1 MATAL
6 LRNPHLLVLVIVI
19 LFVGGANALRSLP
32 RLEDPRLTNRN
43 PLVLTFLPG
52 ASAEQ
57 VEAQVTEPLE
67 RELREIAEVKKIES
81 TSSLGV
87 SSIAIEL
94 ADDIVDPTPALADLR
109 SALDRGERKL
119 PTAATRPWLDDQR
132 GAAAYGLIVAV
143 RWRAS
148 STPDLALLD
157 RYAAE
162 LADRLRRID
171 GTEIVRV
178 HGDVDE
184 RVLVEPEP
192 GELSARGLGLDRLAA
207 MLAAADTKLP
217 AGSLRLG
224 ASDPLVAVAGE
235 FATLDRVRSV
245 PIATADAATTEL
257 GAIATVRRGHVTP
270 TVALA
275 TVDGERGTLV
285 GARMQADRLADAW
298 SAAARREI
306 AALAHELDGTVALDV
321 VFDQST
327 YTNARLASLAWNLV
341 LGALLIWLVVA
352 ALMGSRIGTLVAAT
366 LPLAAAAI
374 LLAMQLLSVPLH
386 QMSLFGLLVAM
397 GLLIDNAIVVCD
409 TVADLRRHGHAP
421 ADAVSL
427 ASRTLA
433 MPLFASTLTTVL
445 SFAPILLLQ
454 GNVGEFV
461 GTIGTT
467 VVLSL
472 TVSLVLSLTVVTA
485 LAGWLPLPAT
495 ADAPSPTIDDANA
508 PTRGF
513 GRLMAHLRRPRLL
526 LLATLLPPVLG
537 FAVTPTLRDQFFPAA
552 DRDQF
557 QVEIW
562 AEGGASLQQTTAL
575 MQRADAVLR
584 REPQVTQTFWVAG
597 QSVPSVYYNQL
608 LEQDDA
614 PFYAQGV
621 VVARDVQSAKE
632 LVRRAERELPALLPE
647 AHVVVR
653 PFMQGPPIAA
663 PVVLRL
669 VGDELARLIDGG
681 DAVRAVMAAT
691 PGVLH
696 TRASIPAALPAA
708 ELRFDE
714 PALRQL
720 GLSTEQAAQQLRAQ
734 LGGMPAGEVL
744 EGTER
749 IPVLVQGPLAERT
762 DPARLLS
769 ATLVAAGP
777 PATTATA
784 AVNGPKALEMPV
796 AAVADLA
803 VAPRI
808 PAITRRNGERCN
820 ELLGFVGA
828 DTLPIEVLA
837 LVQANLRASGFTPP
851 PGTRLELGGD
861 AEESAAAAEQLVRY
875 VPLLATVTMATL
887 ILAFR
892 SLAIAL
898 LLGVVGVL
906 SAGYGLLSLWL
917 GGYPLGFNPLIG
929 LAGLVGV
936 TFNDS
941 IVVLAAIR
949 ADAVAR
955 TGDAAA
961 MARVIRGCMRHVW
974 ATTLTTAVGFVP
986 FVVFSGGDFWPPL
999 AVVIAGGVLG
1009 ATPLALVFVPQAY
1022 AWLVRRLPSL
1032 VREVEVQS

>member
-6 LRNPHLLVLVIVI
+6 LRNPHLLVLVVVI

-57 VEAQVTEPLE
+57 VEAQVTEPIE

-94 ADDIVDPTPALADLR
+94 ADDVADPTPVLADLR
-109 SALDRGERKL
+109 SALDRSERRL
-119 PTAATRPWLDDQR
+119 PASATRPWLDDQR
-132 GAAAYGLIVAV
+132 GAAAYGLIVAL
-143 RWRAS
+143 RWRAGA
-148 STPDLALLD
+148 TPDLALLD

-192 GELSARGLGLDRLAA
+192 GELSALGLGLDRLAD

-245 PIATADAATTEL
+245 PIASAGARTTEV

-270 TVALA
+270 TVAMA
-275 TVDGERGTLV
+275 TVDGERCTLV

-298 SAAARREI
+298 SAAARGEV
-306 AALAHELDGTVALDV
+306 AALANELDGTVALDV

-327 YTNARLASLAWNLV
+327 YTDARLANLAWNLV

-352 ALMGSRIGTLVAAT
+352 ALMGRRIGTLVAAT

-374 LLAMQLLSVPLH
+374 LLAMQLLGVPLH

-409 TVADLRRHGHAP
+409 TVADLRRHGHSA
-421 ADAVSL
+421 AV
-427 ASRTLA
+427 AVATTSRTLA
-433 MPLFASTLTTVL
+433 LPLFASTLTTVL

-472 TVSLVLSLTVVTA
+472 TVSLALSLTVVTA
-485 LAGWLPLPAT
+485 LAGLLPLPAT
-495 ADAPSPTIDDANA
+495 APALQPTTGNTIAPSGS
-508 PTRGF
+508 RS
-513 GRLMAHLRRPRLL
+513 LVAHLRRPRLL
-526 LLATLLPPVLG
+526 LLATLLPPALG
-537 FAVTPTLRDQFFPAA
+537 FVMAPTLRDQFFPAA

-562 AEGGASLQQTTAL
+562 AEGGASLQQTTTL
-575 MQRADAVLR
+575 MQRADAALR
-584 REPQVTQTFWVAG
+584 REPQVAQTFWVAG

-621 VVARDVQSAKE
+621 VVARDVQSANE
-632 LVRRAERELPALLPE
+632 LVRRAERELPVLLPE

-663 PVVLRL
+663 PVALRL
-669 VGDELARLIDGG
+669 VGDELARLIEGG

-691 PGVLH
+691 QGVLH
-696 TRASIPAALPAA
+696 TRASIPAALPTA

-714 PALRQL
+714 AALRQL
-720 GLSTEQAAQQLRAQ
+720 GLSTGEAAQQLRAQ

-749 IPVLVQGPLAERT
+749 IPVLVEGPIDERG
-762 DPARLLS
+762 DPARLAS
-769 ATLVAAGP
+769 ATLVTAGP
-777 PATTATA
+777 TAPRET
-784 AVNGPKALEMPV
+784 PV
-796 AAVADLA
+796 AAVAEFA
-803 VAPRI
+803 VAARL

-837 LVQANLRASGFTPP
+837 NVQANLRTSGFTAP

-906 SAGYGLLSLWL
+906 SAGYGLLSLWIA
-917 GGYPLGFNPLIG
+917 GYPLGFNPLIG

-955 TGDAAA
+955 TGDPAA
-961 MARVIRGCMRHVW
+961 MARVIRGCLRHVL

-999 AVVIAGGVLG
+999 AVVIAGGVIG
-1009 ATPLALVFVPQAY
+1009 ATPLALVFVPQVY

-1032 VREVEVQS
+1032 AREAEVLS

>member
-1 MATAL
+1 
-6 LRNPHLLVLVIVI
+6 
-19 LFVGGANALRSLP
+19 
-32 RLEDPRLTNRN
+32 
-43 PLVLTFLPG
+43 
-52 ASAEQ
+52 
-57 VEAQVTEPLE
+57 
-67 RELREIAEVKKIES
+67 
-81 TSSLGV
+81 
-87 SSIAIEL
+87 
-94 ADDIVDPTPALADLR
+94 
-109 SALDRGERKL
+109 
-119 PTAATRPWLDDQR
+119 
-132 GAAAYGLIVAV
+132 
-143 RWRAS
+143 
-148 STPDLALLD
+148 
-157 RYAAE
+157 
-162 LADRLRRID
+162 
-171 GTEIVRV
+171 
-178 HGDVDE
+178 
-184 RVLVEPEP
+184 
-192 GELSARGLGLDRLAA
+192 
-207 MLAAADTKLP
+207 
-217 AGSLRLG
+217 
-224 ASDPLVAVAGE
+224 
-235 FATLDRVRSV
+235 
-245 PIATADAATTEL
+245 
-257 GAIATVRRGHVTP
+257 
-270 TVALA
+270 
-275 TVDGERGTLV
+275 
-285 GARMQADRLADAW
+285 
-298 SAAARREI
+298 
-306 AALAHELDGTVALDV
+306 
-321 VFDQST
+321 
-327 YTNARLASLAWNLV
+327 
-341 LGALLIWLVVA
+341 
-352 ALMGSRIGTLVAAT
+352 
-366 LPLAAAAI
+366 
-374 LLAMQLLSVPLH
+374 
-386 QMSLFGLLVAM
+386 
-397 GLLIDNAIVVCD
+397 
-409 TVADLRRHGHAP
+409 
-421 ADAVSL
+421 
-427 ASRTLA
+427 
-433 MPLFASTLTTVL
+433 VL

-467 VVLSL
+467 VVISL
-472 TVSLVLSLTVVTA
+472 TVSLALSLTVVTA
-485 LAGWLPLPAT
+485 LAGLLPLRAV
-495 ADAPSPTIDDANA
+495 ANAASPTIGDAVA
-508 PTRGF
+508 PTGWR
-513 GRLMAHLRRPRLL
+513 RLPAHLRRPRLL
-526 LLATLLPPVLG
+526 LLATLLPPLLG
-537 FAVTPTLRDQFFPAA
+537 FALTPTLRDQFFPAA

-562 AEGGASLQQTTAL
+562 AEGGASLQQTTDL
-575 MQRADAVLR
+575 MQRADAALR
-584 REPQVTQTFWVAG
+584 RDEQVTQTFWVAG

-621 VVARDVQSAKE
+621 VVARDVASAKE

-653 PFMQGPPIAA
+653 PFIQGPPIAA

-669 VGDELARLIDGG
+669 VGDELARLIAGG

-696 TRASIPAALPAA
+696 TRASIPAALPVA

-714 PALRQL
+714 AALRQL

-749 IPVLVQGPLAERT
+749 IPVLVQGPVDERT
-762 DPARLLS
+762 DPARLAS

-777 PATTATA
+777 TTTFAT
-784 AVNGPKALEMPV
+784 PV

-803 VAPRI
+803 VEARI

-837 LVQANLRASGFTPP
+837 SVQANLRASGFKPP

-917 GGYPLGFNPLIG
+917 AGYPLGFNPLIG

-941 IVVLAAIR
+941 IVVLASIR

-955 TGDAAA
+955 TGEATA
-961 MARVIRGCMRHVW
+961 MARVIRGCLRHVL

-999 AVVIAGGVLG
+999 AVVLAGGVLG

-1022 AWLVRRLPSL
+1022 AWLVRRMPSL
-1032 VREVEVQS
+1032 VRGAEVHS

>member
-1 MATAL
+1 MAAAL
-6 LRNPHLLVLVIVI
+6 LRNPHLLVLVIVV

-94 ADDIVDPTPALADLR
+94 ADDVVDPTPVLADLR
-109 SALDRGERKL
+109 SALDRAERKL
-119 PTAATRPWLDDQR
+119 PAAATRPWLDDQR
-132 GAAAYGLIVAV
+132 GAAAYGLIAAL

-148 STPDLALLD
+148 TSPDLALLD

-162 LADRLRRID
+162 LADRLRRLD

-184 RVLVEPEP
+184 RVLVEPEA

-207 MLAAADTKLP
+207 LLAAADTRLP

-224 ASDPLVAVAGE
+224 RSDPLVAVAGE

-245 PIATADAATTEL
+245 PIATADAATIEL

-270 TVALA
+270 TVAMA
-275 TVDGERGTLV
+275 TVDGERCTLV

-306 AALAHELDGTVALDV
+306 AALAQELDGTVALDV

-352 ALMGSRIGTLVAAT
+352 ALMGRRIGTLVAAT

-409 TVADLRRHGHAP
+409 TVADLRRHGHSA
-421 ADAVSL
+421 ADAV
-427 ASRTLA
+427 ATTSRTLA

-472 TVSLVLSLTVVTA
+472 TVSLALSLTVVAA
-485 LAGWLPLPAT
+485 LAGLLSLPVTAGATSPPLPDAT
-495 ADAPSPTIDDANA
+495 APTGW
-508 PTRGF
+508 R
-513 GRLMAHLRRPRLL
+513 RLVAHLRRPRLL
-526 LLATLLPPVLG
+526 LLATLLPPVVG

-575 MQRADAVLR
+575 MQRADAALR
-584 REPQVTQTFWVAG
+584 REPQVAQTFWVAG

-608 LEQDDA
+608 LEQDDS

-681 DAVRAVMAAT
+681 DAVRAVMVAT

-696 TRASIPAALPAA
+696 TRASIPSALPAA

-720 GLSTEQAAQQLRAQ
+720 GLSTEQATQQLRAQ

-749 IPVLVQGPLAERT
+749 LPVLVQGPLADRT
-762 DPARLLS
+762 DPARLAS

-777 PATTATA
+777 T
-784 AVNGPKALEMPV
+784 GPLETPV
-796 AAVADLA
+796 AAIAELA
-803 VAPRI
+803 VTSRI

-837 LVQANLRASGFTPP
+837 EVQAKLRASGFTPP

-898 LLGVVGVL
+898 LLGLVGVL

-949 ADAVAR
+949 ADAEAR

-961 MARVIRGCMRHVW
+961 MARVIRGCLRHVW

-1032 VREVEVQS
+1032 MREAEVQS